1 MSNNSLGVRKKRPP
15 DDRERLSLPEKGPSP
30 SCKLCATIVTRK
42 MHSLPCGKC
51 KCLFHKRC
59 LKMRPSEYKLWK
71 SSEEEWLCPSCNKQT
86 SAMPRSNQA
95 SNDHQG
101 GYSGYRQAMEPTS
114 SSSESEQ
121 EGGGTI
127 EVTTIFQ
134 AVEDTFSIPFS
145 LTPARI
151 SVTPAPNSNSLARDW
166 DTSLYYATRNQPMEE
181 TAIIP
186 DPSCV
191 FAPHLTVATQ
201 QENDVSRQ
209 AVMIPVHGDVPEIEV
224 PSPSMSTQS
233 GFPTHVLSD
242 APQAMNGSLQE
253 EQQVPPTHENSIRE
267 STTAPE
273 QVPQYP
279 PCASIPNFTIKQ
291 TVADDCEEV
300 IWGGMPYNQLLKT
313 IDEFYEKMVFF
324 RKNLF
329 KLPSGKAGK

>member
-1 MSNNSLGVRKKRPP
+1 
-15 DDRERLSLPEKGPSP
+15 
-30 SCKLCATIVTRK
+30 
-42 MHSLPCGKC
+42 
-51 KCLFHKRC
+51 
-59 LKMRPSEYKLWK
+59 
-71 SSEEEWLCPSCNKQT
+71 
-86 SAMPRSNQA
+86 
-95 SNDHQG
+95 
-101 GYSGYRQAMEPTS
+101 MESTS
-114 SSSESEQ
+114 SSSGSEQ

-127 EVTTIFQ
+127 EDTTIFQ
-134 AVEDTFSIPFS
+134 EVEDTFSIPFS

-166 DTSLYYATRNQPMEE
+166 DTSLYYATRNQPREE
-181 TAIIP
+181 TAIFP

-201 QENDVSRQ
+201 QEIDVSRK
-209 AVMIPVHGDVPEIEV
+209 AVMIPETGDVPEIEV
-224 PSPSMSTQS
+224 PSPSISTES

-242 APQAMNGSLQE
+242 APQAKDGSLQE
-253 EQQVPPTHENSIRE
+253 EQQVSPTHVNSIGE

-329 KLPSGKAGK
+329 KLPSGKPGIELVGELAFWLRQFNRNGKLNKVAIKSVMILPTLLVQKPSPNKQHSCALERRLHQWRCG